1 MLAGRKPPEKKE
13 KEVLDMAIVRWSP
26 WQELEGMQR
35 SLSRLLEDAGVAPS
49 TEGTWMPAV
58 DIRETDDALIVSAEL
73 PGIEKEDVQLDIRD
87 GVLTISGE
95 RKYEKDVKEE
105 NVHRIER
112 AYGRFSRSF
121 TLPRNVDVEKVEARM
136 DKGVLE
142 VRLPKKESAKPK
154 SIEIK

>member
-1 MLAGRKPPEKKE
+1 MTTLT
-13 KEVLDMAIVRWSP
+13 RWSP
-26 WQELEGMQR
+26 WSELEEMQR
-35 SLSRLLEDAGVAPS
+35 TLTRLLDETTGGVRPS
-49 TEGTWMPAV
+49 EGTWLPAV
-58 DIRETDDALIVSAEL
+58 DIRETDDALIVTAEL
-73 PGIEKEDVQLDIRD
+73 PGIDKKDVHLDIRD

-121 TLPRNVDVEKVEARM
+121 ALPRNVDTDKVEAKM

-142 VRLPKKESAKPK
+142 IRLPKKESAKPK
-154 SIEIK
+154 AIEIK